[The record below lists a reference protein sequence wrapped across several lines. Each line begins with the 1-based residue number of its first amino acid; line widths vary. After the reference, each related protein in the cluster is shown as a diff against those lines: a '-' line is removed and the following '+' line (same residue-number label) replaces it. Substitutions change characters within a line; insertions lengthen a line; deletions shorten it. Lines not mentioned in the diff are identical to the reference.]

1 MIKIYVAGPYSKGSV
16 VDNVDIAIQYTS
28 ELVDMGYAPFCPHL
42 SHFVDIYSKKAWS
55 TWMKIDL
62 EFLSR
67 CDVLIRIPGDSPGA
81 DIEVA
86 TAIRSGIPVLNNL
99 EEAEEFIKQ
108 AKEFIKNEKRA
119 N

>member
-1 MIKIYVAGPYSKGSV
+1 MIKIYVAGPYSKGNII
-16 VDNVDIAIQYTS
+16 DNVGIAIKYTS

-42 SHFVDIYSKKAWS
+42 SHFVDLYDKKTWEN
-55 TWMKIDL
+55 WMKIDL

-67 CDVLIRIPGDSPGA
+67 CDVLIRIPGESPGA

-86 TAIRSGIPVLNNL
+86 EAVKAGIPVLNNL

-108 AKEFIKNEKRA
+108 AKEFIKNEK
-119 N
+119 

>member
-16 VDNVDIAIQYTS
+16 VDNVD
-28 ELVDMGYAPFCPHL
+28 MRYAPFCPHL
-42 SHFVDIYSKKAWS
+42 YHFVDVYSKKTWS
-55 TWMKIDL
+55 DWMKIDL

-67 CDVLIRIPGDSPGA
+67 CDVLIRIPGESPGA
-81 DIEVA
+81 DIEVDR
-86 TAIRSGIPVLNNL
+86 AIRSGIPVLNSL

-108 AKEFIKNEKRA
+108 AKEFVKNEKRS

>member
-42 SHFVDIYSKKAWS
+42 SHFVDVYSKKTWS
-55 TWMKIDL
+55 DWMKIDL

-67 CDVLIRIPGDSPGA
+67 CDVLIRIPGESPGA

-86 TAIRSGIPVLNNL
+86 TAIQSGIPVLNSL
-99 EEAEEFIKQ
+99 EEAANSINKL
-108 AKEFIKNEKRA
+108 KNLLK
-119 N
+119 

>member
-1 MIKIYVAGPYSKGSV
+1 MIKIYVAGPYSNGSI
-16 VDNVDIAIQYTS
+16 VDNVDIATQYTS

-42 SHFVDIYSKKAWS
+42 FHFVDFYSQKTWG

-67 CDVLIRIPGDSPGA
+67 CDVLIRIPGESPGA

-86 TAIRSGIPVLNNL
+86 TAIQSGIPVLNNL

>member
-1 MIKIYVAGPYSKGSV
+1 MIKIYVAGPYSNGNI
-16 VDNVDIAIQYTS
+16 VDNVDIAIQYAS

-42 SHFVDIYSKKAWS
+42 YHFVEIYNKKTWDS
-55 TWMKIDL
+55 WMKIDL

-67 CDVLIRIPGDSPGA
+67 CDVLIRIPGESIGA

-86 TAIRSGIPVLNNL
+86 EAIKSGIPVLNNL

-108 AKEFIKNEKRA
+108 AKEFVKK
-119 N
+119 